1 MTPLEVSLDSVAV
14 VTLVPEPRMYAQL
27 DGLIDT
33 IRENS
38 NQDVVLDFSA
48 VGMLTT
54 SGISRLMRLRSLL
67 DGSGRRLVLCRVR
80 TAVKDVFAITG
91 LDMVLEFAERRG
103 DALSAIRPMNNAH

>member
-14 VTLVPEPRMYAQL
+14 VTLEPEPRMHTQF

-33 IRENS
+33 VRENS

-54 SGISRLMRLRSLL
+54 SGISRLMTLRSLL
-67 DGSGRRLVLCRVR
+67 DGSGRRLILCQVR
-80 TAVKDVFAITG
+80 TAVKGVFAVTG
-91 LDMVLEFAERRG
+91 LDMVLEFAERRD
-103 DALSAIRPMNNAH
+103 DALSAIRPMHNAH

>member
-1 MTPLEVSLDSVAV
+1 MPPLEVSLNSVAV
-14 VTLVPEPRMYAQL
+14 VTLEPEPRMYAQL

-33 IRENS
+33 IRENN

-67 DGSGRRLVLCRVR
+67 AGCGRRLILCQVN
-80 TAVKDVFAITG
+80 AAITG
-91 LDMVLEFAERRG
+91 VFAVTGLDRVLEFAERRG
-103 DALSAIRPMNNAH
+103 DALSAIRPVHSAH